1 MNVGVHVSFS
11 VMVSSWY
18 MTSSGIVG
26 SLVVL
31 FPVFYGISILCS
43 IVAISISIP
52 INSATGFPF
61 LHTFSS
67 IYCFSFYFHYFRSR
81 VKADV
86 VIYVIYVLS
95 MVSSKRFMVSGLTF
109 KSLIHF

>member
-26 SLVVL
+26 SLVVF

-86 VIYVIYVLS
+86 VISVNVLS
-95 MVSSKRFMVSGLTF
+95 MVSSKRLMVSGLTF